1 MKNKETNDLTSASVD
16 SLKNSKS
23 KLPNYLVIGAVSVA
37 SSFAALNVANAAD
50 GDTGGTEVA
59 ANSNTTATVAAGIKH
74 TGNAQAGFAVTSAD
88 SITLGANGDDD
99 AFTLDSNDDEQ
110 ITATIAGAG
119 VVIFAGDIHVD
130 GADDDLD
137 IVITNTGTVFIQN
150 DIIEDDAST
159 VDIKIGVASN
169 TTAHTLVIDNKTDQ
183 NQTLMSVDNIIGV
196 DSDDTTIVAF
206 RSSGTSTADN
216 TTSFTGV
223 LGGSSN
229 AVISQIK
236 VGDVDGQDVL
246 VDYGGTAVT
255 VGSVVLG
262 NGGATADTVKL
273 TVDADGNADLVVAG
287 TINGNTVDTTNLAIG
302 GDDGNST
309 TFSSDI
315 GVTAALTNVTM
326 GIEDAVDTTNI
337 FNGSLKA
344 STITVGNTTA
354 TNNDVYVLSFIN
366 AAAETVAGVISEAA
380 ALDTTTINISEA
392 AGDNAAALAVT
403 FSNTVALDTFQ
414 IGAANAGGNAIFS
427 DTVTATGI
435 ITVDGGDNSNEIS
448 KIDFGSD
455 VNAELNLDKNTADA
469 VVTYSGAAAT
479 THTGVIH
486 AVSADDGKIIV
497 SNTVGTTFASTVGTG
512 GAIGEI
518 EVSATGI
525 ATFDTL
531 IDTALLDLAG
541 TMTVNENASTTD
553 DIRMAATA
561 VLHIEKTVTNGEVV
575 FDLSNNLDDG
585 NINTAAKIF
594 MPVNLKDGQNLM
606 LFEEVTDAQTA
617 LIVADIQTVIQD
629 TVLIDYVPS
638 AVSDDIVVTAR
649 AKTATTIGSELGVDV
664 NTAKGLSQAY
674 LAAISDTNVD
684 DGLEEIFKTVLQD
697 GTSKELAKQLAPQTD
712 SIGGSTVAMRAMTGT
727 VQGIVS
733 NRMASLRSGD
743 AYVTGMSAGN
753 GMSANSGFIQAFG
766 SEGEQ
771 KNTSSSGA
779 TVFGFDSETSG
790 LALGFDGMTDDGSTI
805 GLSASYSTTDVDGK
819 GTGKSK
825 NSIDSYTV
833 SVYADKAT
841 EGGYIEG
848 SLTYGI
854 NDNTAS
860 RLINVSDVNRSY
872 SANYDSNQLSLKV
885 GGGVPNEVRDSTF
898 VTPFANATYSLI
910 NTDAYTEKSNVAN
923 DNLRLKVEQDDINS
937 LVGTI
942 GIKAHM
948 VTDAGTPM
956 ISLAV
961 NNEFGDSQIAT
972 QNTYQ
977 GGGTKFKTTTE
988 VEELSATLGLGY
1000 TFGNDVTSLNINYE
1014 ANANDDEYVN
1024 HYGSV
1029 KIVAKF

>member
-1 MKNKETNDLTSASVD
+1 MKNKAINHLTPTSVD

-23 KLPNYLVIGAVSVA
+23 KLPNYLAIGAMSVA
-37 SSFAALNVANAAD
+37 SSLGAFNLAHAGD

-59 ANSNTTATVAAGIKH
+59 ASSNTTATVAAGIKH
-74 TGNAQAGFAVTSAD
+74 TGNAAAAFAVTSAD

-99 AFTLDSNDDEQ
+99 ALTIDSNDDE
-110 ITATIAGAG
+110 ALVANLAGAG
-119 VVIFAGDIHVD
+119 NIIFAGDIHLD
-130 GADDDLD
+130 GAGDDLD
-137 IVITNTGTVFIQN
+137 LIISNTGTVFIQN

-159 VDIKIGVASN
+159 TDIKMGVASN
-169 TTAHTLVIDNKTDQ
+169 TTAHTLVIDNKSNQ
-183 NQTLMSVDNIIGV
+183 NQNLMAVDNIIGV

-206 RSSGTSTADN
+206 RSSGASTADN

-223 LGGSSN
+223 LGGASN

-255 VGSVVLG
+255 VGSIVLG

-273 TVDADGNADLVVAG
+273 TIDGDANADLVIAG
-287 TINGNTVDTTNLAIG
+287 SINGNTIDTTNLAIG
-302 GDDGNST
+302 GDDGNTT
-309 TFSSDI
+309 TFNTDI
-315 GVTAALTNVTM
+315 GLTAALTNVTM
-326 GIEDAVDTTNI
+326 GIEDAVDTTNV
-337 FNGSLKA
+337 FKGSLKA

-354 TNNDVYVLSFIN
+354 TNADVYVLTFNN
-366 AAAETVAGVISEAA
+366 AAAETVTGVVSEARA
-380 ALDTTTINISEA
+380 ADTTTINISETS
-392 AGDNAAALAVT
+392 GDNAAALAVT
-403 FSNTVALDTFQ
+403 FDNTVSLDTFQ

-427 DTVTATGI
+427 DVVTATGI
-435 ITVDGGDNSNEIS
+435 ITVDGGDNSAEIS
-448 KIDFGSD
+448 KINFGAD

-486 AVSADDGKIIV
+486 AVTADDGKIII

-512 GAIGEI
+512 GAVGEI

-525 ATFDTL
+525 AIFNTLVDT
-531 IDTALLDLAG
+531 TLLDLAG
-541 TMTVNENASTTD
+541 TMTVNENASVTD

-561 VLHIEKTVTNGEVV
+561 VLNIEKTVTNGEVV

-585 NINTAAKIF
+585 NINAAAKIF
-594 MPVNLKDGQNLM
+594 MPVNLKDGQNVM
-606 LFEEVTDAQTA
+606 LFQEVTDNQAA
-617 LIVADIQTVIQD
+617 LIVTDIQTVIQD

-638 AVSDDIVVTAR
+638 AVDDDNVITAR
-649 AKTATTIGSELGVDV
+649 AKSANTIGSELGVDV
-664 NTAKGLSQAY
+664 NTAKGFSQAY

-684 DGLEEIFKTVLQD
+684 DGLENVFKTVLQA
-697 GTSKELAKQLAPQTD
+697 GTSKDLAKQIAPQTD

-771 KNTSSSGA
+771 KNTSNSGA

-790 LALGFDGMTDDGSTI
+790 LALGFDGMTDDGSTL

-819 GTGKSK
+819 GTGKAK

-833 SVYADKAT
+833 SVYADKST

-860 RLINVSDVNRSY
+860 RLINVSGVNRSY
-872 SANYDSNQLSLKV
+872 SGNYDSNQLSLKV
-885 GGGVPNEVRDSTF
+885 GGGVPNEVTDSTF
-898 VTPFANATYSLI
+898 VTPFVSASYSLI
-910 NTDAYTEKSNVAN
+910 NTDAYTEKSNVVN

-942 GIKAHM
+942 GVKAHM

-1000 TFGNDVTSLNINYE
+1000 SFGNDVTSLNINYE